1 MPALEDEENLVRE
14 YYYWVPPVNHIPPGA
29 EISPEEQRI
38 EDEIARKHPNR
49 GSSKWSSGGWLKFKG
64 ENLPRG
70 QIPFLIGFRIP
81 VRRRARDCS
90 EVLSHDPL
98 LRPVFNVGTLNL
110 ST

>member
-49 GSSKWSSGGWLKFKG
+49 GSPKWTSGGWLKLKG
-64 ENLPRG
+64 EKSAKRANTFFDWLSNTG
-70 QIPFLIGFRIP
+70 TAKSEGLLGGFIP
-81 VRRRARDCS
+81 
-90 EVLSHDPL
+90 
-98 LRPVFNVGTLNL
+98 
-110 ST
+110 